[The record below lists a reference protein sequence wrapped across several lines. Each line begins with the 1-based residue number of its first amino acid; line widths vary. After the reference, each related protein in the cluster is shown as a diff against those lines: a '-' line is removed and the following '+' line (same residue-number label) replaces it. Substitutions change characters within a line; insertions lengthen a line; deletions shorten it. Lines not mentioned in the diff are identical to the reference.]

1 MLGRVAQLLGL
12 QRKSS
17 GQTAE
22 AVQGGL
28 RAPEPTCDFTIP
40 NFTLLFQKLA
50 FVENLCGPR
59 RNSWK
64 DPALCCNLSPGDEQ
78 ANCFNVNYLR
88 NVALVSGDTR
98 DATSQGEQGPTG
110 GTNVHPT
117 PGSKEEK

>member
-1 MLGRVAQLLGL
+1 MLS
-12 QRKSS
+12 K
-17 GQTAE
+17 
-22 AVQGGL
+22 GGL
-28 RAPEPTCDFTIP
+28 RAPKPASDFTRP
-40 NFTLLFQKLA
+40 SYLRFTLLSQKLA

-110 GTNVHPT
+110 GANVNPT